1 MVGSITKSLL
11 AFALLAPAAAAQR
24 LVDHYDG
31 GTAIDWFGWVVTSIG
46 DADGDGVP
54 DFASGSLYGDDPSFD
69 CGMVDLYSGATG
81 KLLVHLRGEN
91 VSDKFGASVAALGD
105 VDLDGAA
112 DFAVGAPGY
121 DTSSQSD
128 AGRTYAISGRTGAT
142 IWTLD
147 GDAVGSQYGAAFVAA
162 GDVDGDGIGDL
173 LAGEMSASGSA
184 PEAGELAVISGLDG
198 TELFTIDGAAGGDQL
213 GDFVAG
219 VGDLDQDL
227 VPDLGA
233 GARGADSNG
242 VDSGAVFVYSGSDG
256 HLLYEFDGEG
266 AGDWCSRVAGLGDV
280 DRDGVPD
287 VGVAPMWAVGARVF
301 SGRDGSLLF
310 RIDTGKYPAL
320 DLSGAGDVNGDGY
333 ADVLC
338 STHQPVGD
346 EMTRVVSGRTGN
358 ELYTFRDD
366 ETTDLLA
373 LGTASLG
380 DLDGDGLPEIALGIP
395 EDLANVPTFP
405 GLLEVFASDVLWL
418 DASPKRAK
426 PGETLTLRTRE
437 GPAGAP
443 VLLVAVAID
452 DVPTFLPLVVGAF
465 DSSETFAIQSTVPS
479 GLSGITATFRSY
491 ALVAPHRIVDSGDE
505 RVVFE

>member
-1 MVGSITKSLL
+1 MAGALAKSLVV
-11 AFALLAPAAAAQR
+11 FAILAPALTAQR

-31 GTAIDWFGWVVTSIG
+31 AHAGDWFGWVVTSIG

-54 DFASGSLYGDDPSFD
+54 DFAAGSLYGDDPSFD
-69 CGMVDLYSGATG
+69 CGSVDLWSGATG
-81 KLLVHLRGEN
+81 KLLIHLRGEN
-91 VSDKFGASVAALGD
+91 ASDKFGASVAGLGD
-105 VDLDGAA
+105 VDADGAA
-112 DFAVGAPGY
+112 DYAVGAPGY
-121 DTSSQSD
+121 DTSSQAD
-128 AGRTYAISGRTGAT
+128 AGRTYAYSGRTGLL

-147 GDAVGSQYGAAFVAA
+147 GDAVDAQYGDAFVAA

-173 LAGEMSASGSA
+173 LAGEAFASGSF
-184 PEAGELAVISGLDG
+184 PGAGEIAVISGLDG
-198 TELFTIDGAAGGDQL
+198 TELFTIDGAAAGDAL

-219 VGDLDQDL
+219 VGDLDGDL

-233 GARGADSNG
+233 GARGADVNG

-256 HLLYEFDGEG
+256 HLLHEFDGES

-287 VGVAPMWAVGARVF
+287 VGVAPLLATGVRVF

-310 RIDTGKYPAL
+310 RADTGKYEAL
-320 DLSGAGDVNGDGY
+320 DLAGAGDVNGDGH

-338 STHQPVGD
+338 ATHLPVGD
-346 EMTRVVSGRTGN
+346 EMARVVSGRTGN
-358 ELYTFRDD
+358 ELYTYRDD
-366 ETTDLLA
+366 ATTDFLT

-380 DLDGDGLPEIALGIP
+380 DLDGDGFSEAALGVPI
-395 EDLANVPTFP
+395 DLANVATFP
-405 GLLEVFASDVLWL
+405 GLVDVFAGNDLWL
-418 DASPKRAK
+418 DASPKLA
-426 PGETLTLRTRE
+426 PAGATLTLRTRE

-452 DVPTFLPLVVGAF
+452 DVPAFLPLVVGSF
-465 DSSETFAIQSTVPS
+465 DASETLALASTVPS
-479 GLSGITATFRSY
+479 GLSGHTATFRAY
-491 ALVAPHRIVDSGDE
+491 ALVAPHRVADSGDE